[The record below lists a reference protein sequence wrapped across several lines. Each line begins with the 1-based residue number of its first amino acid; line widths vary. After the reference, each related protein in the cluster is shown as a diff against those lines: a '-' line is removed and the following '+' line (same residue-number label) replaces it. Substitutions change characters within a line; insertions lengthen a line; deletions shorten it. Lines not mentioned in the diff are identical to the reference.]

1 MLYVCEFMDWLI
13 YRTIWTIYT
22 SNFSPVEYYCKKK
35 KKKKMGEKEKVLV
48 RVKIGLQRLSL
59 SFSSKSGQYLL
70 YKSASL
76 DISLLHQLW

>member
-1 MLYVCEFMDWLI
+1 MWVYGLVDIQDNLNYLHLKLFPSGVLLQE
-13 YRTIWTIYT
+13 
-22 SNFSPVEYYCKKK
+22 K